1 MATSPHA
8 AMEEHRQSGH
18 GGAGEMKNHGLTA
31 VPVPH
36 TQFSL
41 GNKLGENEQEKLLL
55 VCV

>member
-41 GNKLGENEQEKLLL
+41 GNKLGENEKEKLLL